1 MKGICDVKLIKA
13 DEWLKNIKKDLPD
26 GEIKDLL
33 KICFRLFYGAK

>member
-1 MKGICDVKLIKA
+1 MKAICDVKLQKTE
-13 DEWLKNIKKDLPD
+13 EWLKNIKKDLPD